1 MNKYVTRLRKQ
12 IANTVLA
19 IVIIIDNIDYIEIHN
34 FKTKYI
40 TLKHGRR
47 AVGVQGTF
55 YLLSAKLIYPPDRQ
69 IHVRRSRSLDR
80 A

>member
-1 MNKYVTRLRKQ
+1 MNKYVTRLQKQ
-12 IANTVLA
+12 IA

-34 FKTKYI
+34 FKTKYM
-40 TLKHGRR
+40 TLKHGHR

-55 YLLSAKLIYPPDRQ
+55 YLLSAKLIYPPDRR
-69 IHVRRSRSLDR
+69 IHVRRSGSLDR